1 MEYVINCAFGG
12 FQLPDEVINIPN
24 FSELTSRETSNDIR
38 TNPILINWVHKH
50 PNSELGIVVIPDNA
64 TDFMVSVDDGF
75 EEVYAVVNG
84 KIIFLPPEV
93 EDDT

>member
-38 TNPILINWVHKH
+38 TNPILI
-50 PNSELGIVVIPDNA
+50 
-64 TDFMVSVDDGF
+64 
-75 EEVYAVVNG
+75 
-84 KIIFLPPEV
+84 IFLPPEV